1 MSAEVALSTTSHP
14 LDRISLGKIV
24 QIRERLFEAQAR
36 GARVFRLESG
46 DPSFSP
52 PPHVIEALA
61 EAARAGKTHYIP
73 NNGIPELRAALA
85 RKVVEKNGI
94 EGVSASDV
102 FVTNGAMHALNI
114 LFAALLR
121 PGDEVIVPDPMWYE
135 AVENIKLAGG
145 TPVPVALT
153 RENGYQ
159 YTPGAIEAELTPA
172 TVAIFLNT
180 PHNPTGA
187 VIPEESLRRIVEVAR
202 SRGLW
207 IISDEAYEDVVYE
220 PARHVSLASLAP
232 DYGERILSVFSFSK
246 THAMAGLRTG
256 YVVARS
262 PLLKDRLP
270 KLIRCTINGV
280 NSVTQWGALAAVTG
294 DQSHVDAMRREY
306 RHRRD
311 ILLDALQGIEGVH
324 VFPPQGTFFLWVEM
338 EPSIFERLGVTGTDE
353 LAWKLADEG
362 VGSVP
367 GDGFGTSGVNALRLA
382 FSCATEMVEGGA
394 ARLRSVLTGRA

>member
-1 MSAEVALSTTSHP
+1 LSTTPHP
-14 LDRISLGKIV
+14 LDQISLGKIV

-36 GARVFRLESG
+36 GARVYRLESG

-85 RKVVEKNGI
+85 RKVEEKNGI
-94 EGVSASDV
+94 EGVGASDV

-114 LFAALLR
+114 LFAALLQ

-145 TPVPVALT
+145 RPVPIALS
-153 RENGYQ
+153 RADGYQ
-159 YTPGAIEAELTPA
+159 YTPEAIEAALTSA

-187 VIPEESLRRIVEVAR
+187 VIPGDSLQRIVELAR

-232 DYGERILSVFSFSK
+232 GYGERILSVFSFSK

-294 DQSHVDAMRREY
+294 DQSHVAAMRKEY

-311 ILLDALQGIEGVH
+311 LLVGALQGIEGVR

-338 EPSIFERLGVTGTDE
+338 EPSVFQRLGVEGTDE

-362 VGSVP
+362 IGSVP
-367 GDGFGTSGVNALRLA
+367 GDGFGTSGVNSLRLA
-382 FSCATEMVEGGA
+382 FSCSTEMVEGGA
-394 ARLRSVLTGRA
+394 ARLRSVLTGEG

>member
-1 MSAEVALSTTSHP
+1 MPHP

-52 PPHVIEALA
+52 PPHVIEALV

-85 RKVVEKNGI
+85 RKVAEKNGI
-94 EGVSASDV
+94 GGVSASDV

-145 TPVPVALT
+145 TPVPIPLSRA
-153 RENGYQ
+153 EGYQ
-159 YTPGAIEAELTPA
+159 YTPEAIEAALTPA

-187 VIPEESLRRIVEVAR
+187 VIPEESLLRIVEVAR
-202 SRGLW
+202 SRRLW

-294 DQSHVDAMRREY
+294 DQSHVEAMRLEY
-306 RHRRD
+306 RRRRD
-311 ILLDALQGIEGVH
+311 LLVGALQGIEGVH
-324 VFPPQGTFFLWVEM
+324 VFPPKGTFFLWLEM
-338 EPSIFERLGVTGTDE
+338 EPSIFQRMGVAGTDE

-367 GDGFGTSGVNALRLA
+367 GDGFGSSGVNALRLA

-394 ARLRSVLTGRA
+394 ARLRSVLTGQG

>member
-1 MSAEVALSTTSHP
+1 MPHP
-14 LDRISLGKIV
+14 LDQISLGKIV

-36 GARVFRLESG
+36 GARVYRLESG

-85 RKVVEKNGI
+85 RKVEAKNGI
-94 EGVSASDV
+94 QGVSASDV

-114 LFAALLR
+114 LFAALLQ

-145 TPVPVALT
+145 RPVPIALS
-153 RENGYQ
+153 RADGYQ
-159 YTPGAIEAELTPA
+159 YTPEAIEAALTPA

-187 VIPEESLRRIVEVAR
+187 VIPEGSLRRIVEVAR
-202 SRGLW
+202 SRRLW

-220 PARHVSLASLAP
+220 PARHTSLASLAP

-294 DQSHVDAMRREY
+294 DQSHVEAMRKEY

-311 ILLDALQGIEGVH
+311 LLIGALQGIEGVWL
-324 VFPPQGTFFLWVEM
+324 FPPQGTFFLWVEM
-338 EPSIFERLGVTGTDE
+338 EPSVFRRLGVAGTDE

-362 VGSVP
+362 IGSVP

-394 ARLRSVLTGRA
+394 ARLRSVLTGEG

>member
-1 MSAEVALSTTSHP
+1 MLHP
-14 LDRISLGKIV
+14 LDQISLGKIV

-36 GARVFRLESG
+36 GARVYRLESG

-61 EAARAGKTHYIP
+61 DAARAGKTHYIP

-85 RKVVEKNGI
+85 RKVEEKNGI
-94 EGVSASDV
+94 QGVSASDL

-114 LFAALLR
+114 LFAGLLR
-121 PGDEVIVPDPMWYE
+121 PGDEVLVPDPMWYE
-135 AVENIKLAGG
+135 AVENVKLAGG
-145 TPVPVALT
+145 RPVPIALS
-153 RENGYQ
+153 RAEGYQ
-159 YTPGAIEAELTPA
+159 YTPEAIEAALTRA

-187 VIPEESLRRIVEVAR
+187 VIPEDSLRRIVEVAR

-256 YVVARS
+256 YVVARAA
-262 PLLKDRLP
+262 LLKDRLP

-294 DQSHVDAMRREY
+294 DQSHVEAMRGEY

-311 ILLDALQGIEGVH
+311 LLVRALQGIEGVR

-338 EPSIFERLGVTGTDE
+338 EPSVFQRLGVAGADE

-362 VGSVP
+362 IGSVP
-367 GDGFGTSGVNALRLA
+367 GDGFGTSGVKALRRA
-382 FSCATEMVEGGA
+382 FSCATERVEAGA
-394 ARLRSVLTGRA
+394 ARLRSVLTGEG

>member
-1 MSAEVALSTTSHP
+1 MPHP
-14 LDRISLGKIV
+14 LDQISLGKIV

-36 GARVFRLESG
+36 GARVYRLESG

-85 RKVVEKNGI
+85 RKVEAKNGI
-94 EGVSASDV
+94 QGVSASDV

-114 LFAALLR
+114 LFAALLQ

-145 TPVPVALT
+145 RPVPIALS
-153 RENGYQ
+153 RADGYQ
-159 YTPGAIEAELTPA
+159 YTPEAIEAALTPA

-187 VIPEESLRRIVEVAR
+187 VIPEGSLRRIVEVAR
-202 SRGLW
+202 SRRLW

-220 PARHVSLASLAP
+220 PARHTSLASLAP

-294 DQSHVDAMRREY
+294 DQSHVAAMRKEY

-311 ILLDALQGIEGVH
+311 LLVGALQGIEGVR

-338 EPSIFERLGVTGTDE
+338 EPSVFQRLGVEGTDE

-362 VGSVP
+362 IGSVP
-367 GDGFGTSGVNALRLA
+367 GDGFGTSGVNSLRLA
-382 FSCATEMVEGGA
+382 FSCSTEMVEGGA
-394 ARLRSVLTGRA
+394 ARLRSVLTGEG

>member
-1 MSAEVALSTTSHP
+1 MPHP
-14 LDRISLGKIV
+14 LDQISLGKIV

-36 GARVFRLESG
+36 GARVYRLESG

-85 RKVVEKNGI
+85 RKVEAKNGI
-94 EGVSASDV
+94 QGVSASDV

-114 LFAALLR
+114 LFAALLQ

-145 TPVPVALT
+145 RPVPIALS
-153 RENGYQ
+153 RADGYQ
-159 YTPGAIEAELTPA
+159 YTPEAIEAALTPA

-187 VIPEESLRRIVEVAR
+187 VIPEGSLRRIVEVAR
-202 SRGLW
+202 SRRLW

-220 PARHVSLASLAP
+220 PARHTSLASLAP

-294 DQSHVDAMRREY
+294 DQSHVEAMRKEY

-311 ILLDALQGIEGVH
+311 LLIVALLGIEGVWL
-324 VFPPQGTFFLWVEM
+324 FPPQGTFFLWVEM
-338 EPSIFERLGVTGTDE
+338 EPSVFRRLGVAGTDE

-362 VGSVP
+362 IGSVP

-394 ARLRSVLTGRA
+394 ARLRSVLTGEG

>member
-1 MSAEVALSTTSHP
+1 MPHP
-14 LDRISLGKIV
+14 LDQISLGKIV

-36 GARVFRLESG
+36 GARVYRLESG

-85 RKVVEKNGI
+85 RKVEAKNGI
-94 EGVSASDV
+94 QGVSASDV

-114 LFAALLR
+114 LFAALLQ

-145 TPVPVALT
+145 RPVPIALS
-153 RENGYQ
+153 RADGYQ
-159 YTPGAIEAELTPA
+159 YTPEAIEAALTPA

-187 VIPEESLRRIVEVAR
+187 VIPEGSLRRIVEVAR
-202 SRGLW
+202 SRRLW

-220 PARHVSLASLAP
+220 PARHTSLASLAP

-294 DQSHVDAMRREY
+294 DQSHVEAMRKEY

-311 ILLDALQGIEGVH
+311 LLVGALQGIEGVR

-338 EPSIFERLGVTGTDE
+338 EPSVFRRLGVAGTDE

-362 VGSVP
+362 IGSVP

-394 ARLRSVLTGRA
+394 ARLRSVLTGEG

>member
-1 MSAEVALSTTSHP
+1 MSTTPHP
-14 LDRISLGKIV
+14 LDQISLGKIV

-36 GARVFRLESG
+36 GARVYRLESG

-85 RKVVEKNGI
+85 RKVEEKNGI
-94 EGVSASDV
+94 EGVGASDV

-145 TPVPVALT
+145 RPVPIALS
-153 RENGYQ
+153 RADGYQ
-159 YTPGAIEAELTPA
+159 YTPEAIEAALTSA

-187 VIPEESLRRIVEVAR
+187 VIPGDSLQRIVELAR

-232 DYGERILSVFSFSK
+232 GYGERILSVFSFSK

-294 DQSHVDAMRREY
+294 DQSHVAAMRKEY

-311 ILLDALQGIEGVH
+311 LLVGALQGIEGVR

-338 EPSIFERLGVTGTDE
+338 EPSVFQRLGVEGTDE

-362 VGSVP
+362 IGSVP
-367 GDGFGTSGVNALRLA
+367 GDGFGTSGVNSLRLA
-382 FSCATEMVEGGA
+382 FSCSTEMVEGGA
-394 ARLRSVLTGRA
+394 ARLRSVLTGEG

>member
-1 MSAEVALSTTSHP
+1 MPHP
-14 LDRISLGKIV
+14 LDQISLGKIV

-36 GARVFRLESG
+36 GARVYRLESG

-85 RKVVEKNGI
+85 RKVEAKNGI
-94 EGVSASDV
+94 QGVSASDV

-114 LFAALLR
+114 LFAALLQ

-145 TPVPVALT
+145 RPVPIALS
-153 RENGYQ
+153 RADGYQ
-159 YTPGAIEAELTPA
+159 YTPEAIEAALTPA

-187 VIPEESLRRIVEVAR
+187 VIPEGSLRRIVEVAR
-202 SRGLW
+202 SRRLW

-220 PARHVSLASLAP
+220 PARHLSLASLAP
-232 DYGERILSVFSFSK
+232 GYGERILSVFSFSK

-294 DQSHVDAMRREY
+294 DQSHVEAMRKEY

-311 ILLDALQGIEGVH
+311 LLIGALQGIEGVRL
-324 VFPPQGTFFLWVEM
+324 FPPQGTFFLWVEM
-338 EPSIFERLGVTGTDE
+338 EPSVFRRLGVAGTDE

-362 VGSVP
+362 IGSVP

-394 ARLRSVLTGRA
+394 ARLRSVLTGEG

>member
-1 MSAEVALSTTSHP
+1 MPHP
-14 LDRISLGKIV
+14 LDQISLGKIV

-36 GARVFRLESG
+36 GARVYRLESG

-85 RKVVEKNGI
+85 RKVEAKNGI
-94 EGVSASDV
+94 QGVSASDV

-114 LFAALLR
+114 LFAALLQ

-145 TPVPVALT
+145 RPVPIALS
-153 RENGYQ
+153 RADGYQ
-159 YTPGAIEAELTPA
+159 YTPEAIEAALTPA

-187 VIPEESLRRIVEVAR
+187 VIPEGSLRRIVEVAR
-202 SRGLW
+202 SRRLW

-220 PARHVSLASLAP
+220 PARHTSLASLAP

-294 DQSHVDAMRREY
+294 DQSHVEAMRKEY

-311 ILLDALQGIEGVH
+311 LLIGALQGIEGVR

-338 EPSIFERLGVTGTDE
+338 EPSVFQRLGVEGTDE

-362 VGSVP
+362 IGSVP
-367 GDGFGTSGVNALRLA
+367 GDGFGTSGVNSLRLA
-382 FSCATEMVEGGA
+382 FSCSTEMVEGGA
-394 ARLRSVLTGRA
+394 ARLRSVLTGEG

>member
-1 MSAEVALSTTSHP
+1 MSTTPHP
-14 LDRISLGKIV
+14 LDQISLGKIV

-36 GARVFRLESG
+36 GARVYRLESG

-85 RKVVEKNGI
+85 RKVEEKNGI
-94 EGVSASDV
+94 EGVGASDV

-114 LFAALLR
+114 LFAALLQ

-145 TPVPVALT
+145 RPVPIALS
-153 RENGYQ
+153 RADGYQ
-159 YTPGAIEAELTPA
+159 YTPEAIEAALTSA

-187 VIPEESLRRIVEVAR
+187 VIPGDSLQRIVELAR

-232 DYGERILSVFSFSK
+232 GYGERILSVFSFSK

-294 DQSHVDAMRREY
+294 DQSHVAAMRKEY

-311 ILLDALQGIEGVH
+311 LLVGALQGIEGVR

-338 EPSIFERLGVTGTDE
+338 EPSVFQRLGVEGTDE

-362 VGSVP
+362 IGSVP
-367 GDGFGTSGVNALRLA
+367 GDGFGTSGVNSLRLA
-382 FSCATEMVEGGA
+382 FSCSTEMVEGGA
-394 ARLRSVLTGRA
+394 ARLRSVLTGEG

>member
-1 MSAEVALSTTSHP
+1 MPHP

-85 RKVVEKNGI
+85 RKVEEKNKI
-94 EGVSASDV
+94 QGVSASDV

-135 AVENIKLAGG
+135 AVENVKLAGG
-145 TPVPVALT
+145 TPVPIALS
-153 RENGYQ
+153 RAEGYQ
-159 YTPGAIEAELTPA
+159 YAPEAIEAALTPA

-187 VIPEESLRRIVEVAR
+187 VIPEEGLRRIVEVAR

-220 PARHVSLASLAP
+220 PARHTSLARLAP

-280 NSVTQWGALAAVTG
+280 NSVTQWGALAAVSG
-294 DQSHVDAMRREY
+294 DQSHVEAMRREY

-311 ILLDALQGIEGVH
+311 LLVGALQGIEGVR

-338 EPSIFERLGVTGTDE
+338 EPSVLQRLGVASTDE

-362 VGSVP
+362 IGSVP

-382 FSCATEMVEGGA
+382 FSCATEMVEAGA
-394 ARLRSVLTGRA
+394 ARLRSVLAGEG

>member
-1 MSAEVALSTTSHP
+1 MPHP

-52 PPHVIEALA
+52 PPHVIEALV

-85 RKVVEKNGI
+85 RKVAEKNGI
-94 EGVSASDV
+94 QEVSASDV

-145 TPVPVALT
+145 TPVPIPLSRAE
-153 RENGYQ
+153 RYQ
-159 YTPGAIEAELTPA
+159 YTPEAIEAALTPA

-187 VIPEESLRRIVEVAR
+187 VIPEESLRRIVGVAR

-294 DQSHVDAMRREY
+294 DQSHVAAMRREY

-311 ILLDALQGIEGVH
+311 LLAGALQGIEGVQ

-338 EPSIFERLGVTGTDE
+338 EPSVFQRLGVTGTDE

-382 FSCATEMVEGGA
+382 FSCATEMVEAGA
-394 ARLRSVLTGRA
+394 ARLRSVLTGEE

>member
-1 MSAEVALSTTSHP
+1 MPHP
-14 LDRISLGKIV
+14 LDQISLGKIV

-36 GARVFRLESG
+36 GARVYRLESG

-85 RKVVEKNGI
+85 RKVEAKNGI
-94 EGVSASDV
+94 QGVSASDV

-114 LFAALLR
+114 LFAALLQ

-145 TPVPVALT
+145 RPVPIALS
-153 RENGYQ
+153 RADGYQ
-159 YTPGAIEAELTPA
+159 YTPEAIEAALTPA

-187 VIPEESLRRIVEVAR
+187 VIPEGSLRRIVEVAR
-202 SRGLW
+202 SRRLW

-220 PARHVSLASLAP
+220 PARHTSLASLAP

-294 DQSHVDAMRREY
+294 DQSHVEAMRKEY

-311 ILLDALQGIEGVH
+311 LLVGALQGIEGVR

-338 EPSIFERLGVTGTDE
+338 EPSVFQRLGVEGTDE

-362 VGSVP
+362 IGSVP
-367 GDGFGTSGVNALRLA
+367 GDGFGTSGVNSLRLA
-382 FSCATEMVEGGA
+382 FSCSTEMVEGGA
-394 ARLRSVLTGRA
+394 ARLRSVLTGEG

>member
-1 MSAEVALSTTSHP
+1 MLHP
-14 LDRISLGKIV
+14 LDQISLGKIV

-36 GARVFRLESG
+36 GARVYRLESG

-61 EAARAGKTHYIP
+61 DAARAGKTHYIP

-85 RKVVEKNGI
+85 RKVEEKNGI
-94 EGVSASDV
+94 QGVSASDL

-114 LFAALLR
+114 LFAGLLR
-121 PGDEVIVPDPMWYE
+121 PGDEVLVPDPMWYE
-135 AVENIKLAGG
+135 AVENVKLAGG
-145 TPVPVALT
+145 RPVPIALS
-153 RENGYQ
+153 RAEGYQ
-159 YTPGAIEAELTPA
+159 YTPEAIEAALTRA

-187 VIPEESLRRIVEVAR
+187 VIPEDSLRRIVEVAR

-256 YVVARS
+256 YVVARAA
-262 PLLKDRLP
+262 LLKDRLP

-294 DQSHVDAMRREY
+294 DQSHVEAMRGEY

-311 ILLDALQGIEGVH
+311 LLVRALQGIEGVR

-338 EPSIFERLGVTGTDE
+338 EPSVFQRLGVAGADE

-362 VGSVP
+362 IGSVP
-367 GDGFGTSGVNALRLA
+367 GDGFGTSGVKALRLA
-382 FSCATEMVEGGA
+382 FSCATEMVEAGA
-394 ARLRSVLTGRA
+394 ARLRSVLTGEG